1 MYEQQ
6 SHSLLNAIL
15 NQIEPEFSKH
25 DLRYFYTRLGA
36 NFYAIHSLFERL
48 YGKRPDF
55 AEQAQRCIAMG
66 SPKICKACVNI
77 CIIFRIWV
85 LIWYMSCPS

>member
-15 NQIEPEFSKH
+15 NQIEPEFAKK

-36 NFYAIHSLFERL
+36 HFYAIHSLFERL

-55 AEQAQRCIAMG
+55 AEQAHNILIALMNYV
-66 SPKICKACVNI
+66 PKI
-77 CIIFRIWV
+77 
-85 LIWYMSCPS
+85 